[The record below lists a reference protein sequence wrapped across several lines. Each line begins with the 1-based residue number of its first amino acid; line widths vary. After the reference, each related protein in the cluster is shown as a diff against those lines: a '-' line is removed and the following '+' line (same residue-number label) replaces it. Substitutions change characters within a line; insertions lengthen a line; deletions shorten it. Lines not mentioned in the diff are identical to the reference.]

1 LIRKFVDEML
11 MHHDPILYELTDA
24 DRLGIGVSF
33 GVDIAQVPY
42 RVTGGRLDDARSGV
56 IFNEMIGGHRLG
68 LFFSGRPGLTAAASA
83 ALGQA
88 DRKVA

>member
-1 LIRKFVDEML
+1 MH

-24 DRLGIGVSF
+24 DRLGISVSF

-42 RVTGGRLDDARSGV
+42 RVTGGKLDEARSGV

-68 LFFSGRPGLTAAASA
+68 LYFSGRPGLAAAASA
-83 ALGQA
+83 ALGQT
-88 DRKVA
+88 DRQAA

>member
-1 LIRKFVDEML
+1 

-24 DRLGIGVSF
+24 DRNGLAVSF

-42 RVTGGRLDDARSGV
+42 RLTGGKLDDARSGV
-56 IFNEMIGGHRLG
+56 IFNEMIGGHRIG
-68 LFFSGRPGLTAAASA
+68 LWFAGRPMLAEAAAA
-83 ALGQA
+83 ALAQT